1 MSNGSGGM
9 ATTDGRVAVAT
20 RSFFSFSDVGLVV
33 VFSSTL
39 FLSALLLFAVQP
51 MFAKMALPL
60 LGGAPNVWNT
70 AMVFFQATLLAGY
83 IYAHLLSRFA
93 SPGIQ
98 IVAHLFVLAA
108 GLLFLP
114 ITIASGW
121 TPSTDAP
128 AMWLI
133 GLFAM
138 SLGIPFFAIS
148 ANAPLLQKWFSYTD
162 HHQSHDPYFLYAA
175 SNVGSLLALA
185 AYPLVVEPGLGLVE
199 QSIYWKTGYL
209 LLIAAI
215 AIVGVA
221 GLRRGRVSRGREEN
235 EVALAAGS
243 GEAVTWRQRLYW
255 IALAFIPSSLM
266 LGVTSHLTANV
277 AAAPFLWVA
286 PLALYLVTFIF
297 AFTTRPVLPTRLVE
311 AAYVPMVLVGVIYVQ
326 FEVFSFVFTVVAH
339 LAVFFV
345 IAQLCHNRLSGKR
358 PGSKHLTEFFLCMSI
373 GGVLGGGFNALAA
386 PLLFNQVIEYPLI
399 MVLSAFAL
407 ASKWP
412 TKREA
417 GKSLLWGA
425 SVCLM
430 MLALLFAAMK
440 LLDSYQILAGM
451 IIFGIGAFVVSSQKD
466 RPFSFT
472 SGLIGITVAIMVLK
486 LGLAPGHERSI
497 LQERSFFG
505 VVRVAEIEAGQSRL
519 RQFVHG
525 STVHNIQLIDENA
538 AREPLAY
545 YAKEG
550 PFGQAVSRL
559 RADRGQLNVGVIG
572 LGAGALACHAEAGE
586 QWTYYEIDPLVADMA
601 ISGDSFT
608 YMPTCQPDARVE
620 VGDARLLVGKEP
632 DGAFDLIIVDAFSS
646 DSIPAHLITREAL
659 ELYRT
664 KLEEGG
670 LIFFHTSNRAVDVT
684 SVAVSLARV
693 SGLDARTIKYKPD
706 AYTPFAEHKFET
718 SAVLIGAP
726 TDLDRVLAG
735 ADAWSHLVPNRFV
748 KPWTDDYSNIVG
760 AIAAHIDG
768 GGTRIPLAGNI
779 D

>member
-1 MSNGSGGM
+1 M
-9 ATTDGRVAVAT
+9 ATTDGRAAVAT
-20 RSFFSFSDVGLVV
+20 RSFFSFSDAGLVA

-83 IYAHLLSRFA
+83 IYAHLLSRYA
-93 SPGIQ
+93 PPGIQ
-98 IVAHLFVLAA
+98 IVAHVCVLAA
-108 GLLFLP
+108 GLVFLP

-162 HHQSHDPYFLYAA
+162 HYQAHDPYFLYAA

-185 AYPLVVEPGLGLVE
+185 AYPLVVEPGLGLAE

-215 AIVGVA
+215 AIVGIA
-221 GLRRGRVSRGREEN
+221 GLRRGSAVQGRKQH
-235 EVALAAGS
+235 EVAQPAGS
-243 GEAVTWRQRLYW
+243 EVSVTWRQRSYW
-255 IALAFIPSSLM
+255 IGLAFIPSSLM

-311 AAYVPMVLVGVIYVQ
+311 AAYIPMVLVGVIYVQ
-326 FEVFSFVFTVVAH
+326 FEVFSFVFAVVAH

-345 IAQLCHNRLSGKR
+345 IAQLCHNRLSANR

-399 MVLSAFAL
+399 MVVSAFAL
-407 ASKWP
+407 ASTWP
-412 TKREA
+412 TKREV
-417 GKSLLWGA
+417 GKSLVWGA
-425 SVCLM
+425 SVCIM
-430 MLALLFAAMK
+430 MLALFFAAMK
-440 LLDSYQILAGM
+440 LLDSYQVLAGM
-451 IIFGIGAFVVSSQKD
+451 IIFGIGAIVVSSQKD

-486 LGLAPGHERSI
+486 LQLAPGHERSI

-505 VVRVAEIEAGQSRL
+505 VVRVAEIMAGQSRL

-525 STVHNIQLIDENA
+525 STVHNIQFVDENVG
-538 AREPLAY
+538 REPLAY

-550 PFGQAVSRL
+550 PFGQAVDYL

-572 LGAGALACHAEAGE
+572 LGAGALACHAVTGE

-601 ISGDSFT
+601 TSGNSFT
-608 YMPTCQPDARVE
+608 YMSACQPDARVE
-620 VGDARLLVGKEP
+620 VGDARILVGKEP
-632 DGAFDLIIVDAFSS
+632 NGEFDLIIVDAFSS

-659 ELYRT
+659 ALYRS
-664 KLEEGG
+664 KLKEGG

-684 SVAVSLARV
+684 SVAIALAMDT
-693 SGLDARTIKYKPD
+693 GLDARAIKYKPD
-706 AYTPFAEHKFET
+706 DGTRFAEHKFAT
-718 SAVLIGAP
+718 VAVLIGARA
-726 TDLDRVLAG
+726 DLDRVLADAG
-735 ADAWSHLVPNRFV
+735 AWRRYAPNRFV
-748 KPWTDDYSNIVG
+748 RPWTDDYSNIVG

-768 GGTRIPLAGNI
+768 GGKPLPAAGEI

>member
-1 MSNGSGGM
+1 M
-9 ATTDGRVAVAT
+9 ATTDGRAAVAT
-20 RSFFSFSDVGLVV
+20 RSFFSFSDAGLVA

-83 IYAHLLSRFA
+83 IYAHLLSRYA

-98 IVAHLFVLAA
+98 IVAHVCVLAA
-108 GLLFLP
+108 GLVFLP

-162 HHQSHDPYFLYAA
+162 HHQAHDPYFLYAA

-185 AYPLVVEPGLGLVE
+185 AYPLVVEPGLGLAE

-215 AIVGVA
+215 AIVGIA
-221 GLRRGRVSRGREEN
+221 GLRRGSTLQGRKQH
-235 EVALAAGS
+235 EVAQPAGS
-243 GEAVTWRQRLYW
+243 EVSVTWRQRSYW
-255 IALAFIPSSLM
+255 IGLAFIPSSLM

-311 AAYVPMVLVGVIYVQ
+311 AAYIPMVLVGVIYVQ

-345 IAQLCHNRLSGKR
+345 IAQLCHNRLSANR

-399 MVLSAFAL
+399 MVASAFAL
-407 ASKWP
+407 ASTWP
-412 TKREA
+412 TKREVS
-417 GKSLLWGA
+417 KSLVWGA
-425 SVCLM
+425 SVCMM
-430 MLALLFAAMK
+430 MLALFFAAMK
-440 LLDSYQILAGM
+440 LLDSYQVLAGM
-451 IIFGIGAFVVSSQKD
+451 IIFGIGAIVVSSQKD

-486 LGLAPGHERSI
+486 LQLAPGHERSI

-505 VVRVAEIEAGQSRL
+505 VVRVAEIMAGQTRL

-525 STVHNIQLIDENA
+525 STVHNIQFVDENVG
-538 AREPLAY
+538 REPLAY

-550 PFGQAVSRL
+550 PFGQAVDYL

-572 LGAGALACHAEAGE
+572 LGAGALACHAVTGE

-601 ISGDSFT
+601 ISGNSFT
-608 YMPTCQPDARVE
+608 YMSACQPDARVE
-620 VGDARLLVGKEP
+620 VGDARILVGKEP
-632 DGAFDLIIVDAFSS
+632 NGEFDLIIVDAFSS

-659 ELYRT
+659 ALYRS
-664 KLEEGG
+664 KLKEGG

-684 SVAVSLARV
+684 SVAIALAMDT
-693 SGLDARTIKYKPD
+693 GLDARAIKYKPD
-706 AYTPFAEHKFET
+706 DGTRFAEHKFAT
-718 SAVLIGAP
+718 VAVLIGARA
-726 TDLDRVLAG
+726 DLDRVLADAG
-735 ADAWSHLVPNRFV
+735 AWRRYAPNRFV
-748 KPWTDDYSNIVG
+748 RPWTDDYSNIVG

-768 GGTRIPLAGNI
+768 GGKPLPAAGEI